1 MFKGYFLGVVQS
13 SLDST
18 NVTEMSTVAE
28 DVVQEIETIS
38 VIDLIIDGGWP
49 MIPLAALFVWA
60 IYIYFERNFFVKRAS
75 RLNPTFMEDLK
86 SKISDAD
93 INGAKTLCQDEDSP
107 VSRMMEKG
115 ISRLGKPLKDIEA
128 SIENTG
134 KLEVFK
140 MEKSMSMLATIA
152 GAAPMI
158 GFLGTVLGMI
168 TTFHEMHQS
177 GGDIQL
183 GQMAGGIMQ
192 SLVTTVAGLI
202 VGIIAYVGY
211 NTLVSRIDKVV
222 HNMEASTLEFLDVLH
237 EPA

>member
-1 MFKGYFLGVVQS
+1 MVKSYFLNVVQTG
-13 SLDST
+13 LDSA
-18 NVTEMSTVAE
+18 SYAE
-28 DVVQEIETIS
+28 AQPMAQELIKEVETIS

-49 MIPLAALFVWA
+49 MIPLAALFIWA

-75 RLNPTFMEDLK
+75 KIDPSFMEGLK
-86 SKISDAD
+86 LKISDAD
-93 INGAKTLCQDEDSP
+93 IKGAKTLCQDEDSP

-115 ISRLGKPLKDIEA
+115 VSRLGKPLKDIEA
-128 SIENTG
+128 SIENVG

-168 TTFHEMHQS
+168 STFHEMHQA

-222 HNMEASTLEFLDVLH
+222 HKMEASSLEFLDVLH

>member
-1 MFKGYFLGVVQS
+1 MVKGYFLDIVTGVV
-13 SLDST
+13 DST
-18 NVTEMSTVAE
+18 VVE
-28 DVVQEIETIS
+28 DVAQLSQETMTEIVSIS

-49 MIPLAALFVWA
+49 MIPLAALFIWA
-60 IYIYFERNFFVKRAS
+60 IYIYFERNFFVTRAAK
-75 RLNPTFMEDLK
+75 LNPSFMEDLK

-93 INGAKTLCQDEDSP
+93 INGAKSLCQDENSP

-222 HNMEASTLEFLDVLH
+222 HKMEASTLEFLDVLH